1 MTSVQITNCAVDHRT
16 LNAEFYR
23 DFLWGKKVVKNRP
36 SSQDILKIIAE
47 FKRLNTGHAMYSP
60 YALRVAIAELN
71 R

>member
-36 SSQDILKIIAE
+36 SSQDIAE
-47 FKRLNTGHAMYSP
+47 FKRLNTGHTMYSP

>member
-1 MTSVQITNCAVDHRT
+1 MTSFQITTCAVSHRS

-47 FKRLNTGHAMYSP
+47 FKRLNSGHTMYSP
-60 YALRVAIAELN
+60 YALRAAIVILN

>member
-1 MTSVQITNCAVDHRT
+1 MTSAQITNCAVNHRT

-23 DFLWGKKVVKNRP
+23 DFLWGTKAVKNRP

-47 FKRLNTGHAMYSP
+47 FKRLNSGHTMYSP
-60 YALRVAIAELN
+60 YALRTAIVVLN